1 MALLAFGIVNTG
13 PVPPSISTLLN
24 LHWYSIGSVPWAST
38 VNVAVSPS
46 ITRASTGCCV
56 IVIGTYTMTSAGALS
71 TVPASLLMLTVY
83 SAASVVAS
91 SSKTNSLAS
100 APVIAW
106 PSFCHWYTKGSEPL
120 ATIDNVSAWPNNLV
134 APLGCARIVTG

>member
-1 MALLAFGIVNTG
+1 
-13 PVPPSISTLLN
+13 
-24 LHWYSIGSVPWAST
+24 
-38 VNVAVSPS
+38 
-46 ITRASTGCCV
+46 
-56 IVIGTYTMTSAGALS
+56 
-71 TVPASLLMLTVY
+71 MLTVY